1 MTPDPIVIDESATV
15 DEAVRML
22 EENEISGLPVV
33 DREGLLL
40 GVISQTD
47 IVRAR
52 AVDYL
57 WHRWPGLRV
66 RHLMHSPALTADR
79 SMSLEEAA
87 QSHGARSRA
96 SPRRRRRRPDDA
108 NRRDL
113 DDRPG
118 ARPGAQADRWLTRLD
133 LTKEAGEP
141 KEMHEARLARALPMF
156 DVHQYVDGFRSDDRA
171 RVQDR
176 AGRSRPTR

>member
-1 MTPDPIVIDESATV
+1 MSTHAYIRLTPSPTAAGPAPDATDAITVGELMTPDPIVINETATV

-79 SMSLEEAA
+79 SMTLEEAA
-87 QSHGARSRA
+87 QSMERGHVHRLVVVADDQMTPIGVISTTDLVRA
-96 SPRRRRRRPDDA
+96 LARRP
-108 NRRDL
+108 
-113 DDRPG
+113 
-118 ARPGAQADRWLTRLD
+118 T
-133 LTKEAGEP
+133 
-141 KEMHEARLARALPMF
+141 
-156 DVHQYVDGFRSDDRA
+156 DG
-171 RVQDR
+171 
-176 AGRSRPTR
+176 

>member
-1 MTPDPIVIDESATV
+1 MSTHAYIRLTPSPIAQGPWPDVTDAITVGELMTPDPIVINEAATV

-52 AVDYL
+52 SVDYL

-66 RHLMHSPALTADR
+66 RHLMHSPALTADS
-79 SMSLEEAA
+79 SMTLEEAA
-87 QSHGARSRA
+87 QSMESGHVHRLVVVADDQMTPIGVISTTDLVRA
-96 SPRRRRRRPDDA
+96 LARRP
-108 NRRDL
+108 
-113 DDRPG
+113 
-118 ARPGAQADRWLTRLD
+118 T
-133 LTKEAGEP
+133 
-141 KEMHEARLARALPMF
+141 
-156 DVHQYVDGFRSDDRA
+156 DG
-171 RVQDR
+171 
-176 AGRSRPTR
+176 

>member
-1 MTPDPIVIDESATV
+1 MSAHAYIRLNTKPSAFDADGDSTGRLTVGELMTPDPIVIDESATV

-22 EENEISGLPVV
+22 EENEISGLPVI
-33 DREGLLL
+33 DRDGLLL

-52 AVDYL
+52 AVGHL

-87 QSHGARSRA
+87 QSMEHAHVHRLVVVDDDQMKPIGVISTTDLVRA
-96 SPRRRRRRPDDA
+96 LARRP
-108 NRRDL
+108 
-113 DDRPG
+113 
-118 ARPGAQADRWLTRLD
+118 T
-133 LTKEAGEP
+133 
-141 KEMHEARLARALPMF
+141 
-156 DVHQYVDGFRSDDRA
+156 DG
-171 RVQDR
+171 
-176 AGRSRPTR
+176 